1 MQEKG
6 IIVDKNIQEKYW
18 YYLNKAVLEHS
29 SHVATSK
36 RYYYVNIYVNL
47 AGTFLVISEY

>member
-1 MQEKG
+1 M
-6 IIVDKNIQEKYW
+6 
-18 YYLNKAVLEHS
+18 NKAILEHS

-47 AGTFLVISEY
+47 AGTFLVISEYELESKTSSIATFVRLGDGF